1 MTKSNLGRKSFI
13 DSQSIEG
20 NKDKDSKW
28 EAIWRQDLMQ
38 SPWMSD
44 VHWFLSLFFK
54 TIYACNIYLCECLF
68 YYIFS
73 SFTLQ
78 MLSPK
83 PPIPYPCP
91 APQPTHSCFLALA
104 NAFFKCIQKMK
115 SDPII
120 DGCKTP
126 FGFWE
131 LNSGLLEE

>member
-54 TIYACNIYLCECLF
+54 TIYACILYMWMPFYFLLDIFFIYITNVIPKAPYTLPRPCSSTHRLPLPGPGECLF
-68 YYIFS
+68 
-73 SFTLQ
+73 
-78 MLSPK
+78 
-83 PPIPYPCP
+83 
-91 APQPTHSCFLALA
+91 
-104 NAFFKCIQKMK
+104 
-115 SDPII
+115 
-120 DGCKTP
+120 
-126 FGFWE
+126 
-131 LNSGLLEE
+131 